1 MSQILTYPYGVK
13 YNTSNVDTYKSQ
25 VKDGKNGSLPIN
37 DEIGRGDYQQF
48 TGGLNWYGDSTGQD
62 NIDSAVS
69 GNYAFEQM
77 TTGRGFRFWMQTS
90 TNGKQTARWF
100 DFGADPGRE
109 DGVVMNYNARA
120 SWLRSVTG
128 IWFLANGAD
137 TTERNDCYS
146 RIEHAAIR
154 YADKDRKIRIVKA
167 TEKIGELAYMDGLRG
182 TTKRIFGYQ
191 LTEAQ
196 RATVEREEYA
206 LLGARIQIQLRR
218 GGSGT
223 RLDTV
228 SAGITGMRFSL
239 GNATGTLYD
248 NTKRAL
254 VGKGNKTWSEHTA
267 IGETR
272 LELETRP

>member
-1 MSQILTYPYGVK
+1 
-13 YNTSNVDTYKSQ
+13 
-25 VKDGKNGSLPIN
+25 
-37 DEIGRGDYQQF
+37 
-48 TGGLNWYGDSTGQD
+48 
-62 NIDSAVS
+62 
-69 GNYAFEQM
+69 M
-77 TTGRGFRFWMQTS
+77 TTGRGFRYWMETTQ
-90 TNGKQTARWF
+90 NGKQTARWF

-196 RATVEREEYA
+196 RATVESEEYA